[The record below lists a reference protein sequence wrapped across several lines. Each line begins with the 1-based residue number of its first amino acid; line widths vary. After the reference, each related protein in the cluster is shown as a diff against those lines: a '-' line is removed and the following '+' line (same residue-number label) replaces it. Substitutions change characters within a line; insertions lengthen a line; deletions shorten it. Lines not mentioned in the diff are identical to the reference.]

1 MRISDWSSDVCSSDL
16 VTRGSTRASG
26 TAEGGVMVTT
36 SEIRVDAAFT
46 DLPERKPR
54 LKALLGHARRKP
66 LGTAGAAV
74 VVLMGLAAMKSEERR
89 VGEECVSM
97 GGTRWSPY
105 H

>member
-1 MRISDWSSDVCSSDL
+1 
-16 VTRGSTRASG
+16 
-26 TAEGGVMVTT
+26 MVTT

-74 VVLMGLAAMKSEERR
+74 VVLMGLAAMFAGVISPHNPVANDFASMLQAPSWNHPLGHDQLCRTSDTRR
-89 VGEECVSM
+89 EGKEC
-97 GGTRWSPY
+97 GRT
-105 H
+105 